1 MLEYNKNY
9 AILVF
14 NCMLKNLEKI
24 ILVLGTYRRNR
35 NKNII
40 VEKNT

>member
-14 NCMLKNLEKI
+14 NCILKNLEEI
-24 ILVLGTYRRNR
+24 ILILETYRRNR